1 MVDQVMHDTHF
12 GVSPTHAK
20 TKKENSMDS
29 GKIFLGI
36 ALVVFS
42 AAMVINPAGA
52 AEGDQLCP
60 TVCGDLPAAGCGS
73 AASLSQDPGY
83 IAHPAL
89 PSITGISPKN
99 QP

>member
-1 MVDQVMHDTHF
+1 
-12 GVSPTHAK
+12 
-20 TKKENSMDS
+20 MDS

-42 AAMVINPAGA
+42 AAMVINPASA
-52 AEGDQLCP
+52 AVSDQSCP
-60 TVCGDLPAAGCGS
+60 TVCGDLPLAGCGS

-89 PSITGISPKN
+89 PSITGIFPGN